1 MIVGNDVAVGRDD
14 DTRTGS
20 LLLRG
25 LDLLLALA
33 PVALAESEEIAKEII
48 EWRAWNF
55 HRLHLGVLHIFYMYY
70 RRQ

>member
-33 PVALAESEEIAKEII
+33 PVALAESEEIAKEI
-48 EWRAWNF
+48 
-55 HRLHLGVLHIFYMYY
+55 L
-70 RRQ
+70 